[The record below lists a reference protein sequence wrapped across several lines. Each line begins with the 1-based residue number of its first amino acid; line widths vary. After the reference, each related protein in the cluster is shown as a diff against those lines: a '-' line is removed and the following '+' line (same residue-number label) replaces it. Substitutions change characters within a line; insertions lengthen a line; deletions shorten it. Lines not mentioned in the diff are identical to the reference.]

1 MGKTAKYLG
10 LMSRERS
17 PHRRQRETTRRLQ
30 ITVVSIGCGG
40 VVGAIGRYSLSL
52 AFPTQ
57 PGRFPWDTFLINLSG
72 SLVLGF
78 LLVLM
83 IEQFPRGRLA
93 RPVIGTGILGAY
105 TTFST
110 FAVENVQLW
119 RAGAAITS
127 LWYIVTSVLG
137 GLMAVWVGMTT
148 ARIVMR
154 LERWLQESP

>member
-1 MGKTAKYLG
+1 MRKIAGYLG
-10 LMSRERS
+10 LMRC
-17 PHRRQRETTRRLQ
+17 RRLLDRRHLESTRRLQ
-30 ITVVSIGCGG
+30 ITVLSIGCGG
-40 VVGAIGRYSLSL
+40 VVGALGRYSLSL
-52 AFPTQ
+52 ALPTQ
-57 PGRFPWDTFLINLSG
+57 PGRFPWDTFVINLSG

-110 FAVENVQLW
+110 FSVGNAQLW
-119 RAGAAITS
+119 RAGSALTS
-127 LWYIVTSVLG
+127 LSYIVGSVLG
-137 GLMAVWVGMTT
+137 GLMAVWVGMTA
-148 ARIVMR
+148 ARVAMR